1 MQSIQELTK
10 LLNLHF
16 NWNKAS
22 MDCFVG
28 MLIGLLKL
36 RTVNLTE
43 LATAFPSLAK
53 PESRY
58 RRIQRFLAD
67 YMVNFDDVA
76 WFIMMW
82 FDFLENDYYLVID
95 RTN

>member
-1 MQSIQELTK
+1 
-10 LLNLHF
+10 
-16 NWNKAS
+16 

-82 FDFLENDYYLVID
+82 FDFLENRLVPK
-95 RTN
+95 

>member
-16 NWNKAS
+16 NWNKAR

-36 RTVNLTE
+36 RTVNLGS
-43 LATAFPSLAK
+43 FGISGH
-53 PESRY
+53 
-58 RRIQRFLAD
+58 
-67 YMVNFDDVA
+67 
-76 WFIMMW
+76 
-82 FDFLENDYYLVID
+82 
-95 RTN
+95 

>member
-10 LLNLHF
+10 LLNLRF
-16 NWNKAS
+16 NWNKAR
-22 MDCFVG
+22 MDCLVG

-76 WFIMMW
+76 
-82 FDFLENDYYLVID
+82 
-95 RTN
+95 

>member
-16 NWNKAS
+16 NWNKAR

-82 FDFLENDYYLVID
+82 FDFLENDYY
-95 RTN
+95 

>member
-1 MQSIQELTK
+1 
-10 LLNLHF
+10 
-16 NWNKAS
+16 

-43 LATAFPSLAK
+43 LATAFPSPAQ
-53 PESRY
+53 PQSRY

-67 YMVNFDDVA
+67 YTINFDNVA
-76 WFIMMW
+76 RFIMRW
-82 FDFLENDYYLVID
+82 FDFLENDSLMSAN
-95 RTN
+95 R